1 MLVQGALLHGS
12 PDDKDIGKELNHANT
27 TFHVEEEGEVS
38 ETDKAPA
45 KGSEAERESN
55 DSRKC
60 SPYKLKRI
68 KRKQAFP
75 SAFILFKR
83 EKVSEMKL
91 QNPDYKFK
99 TDFCVDKWSK
109 MTDGDKKVY
118 RDKAADEKNK
128 LGEEYRKD
136 IKSKAMSDTE
146 KKESKKLANMR
157 HKSLIKEERKIKEEM
172 DAKCSE
178 KYVKILGKR
187 NEKLKD
193 MKSKAQEMSAE
204 ASAIKMKITITKKLI
219 EDKESLNSSL
229 KEKYSAL
236 FKIHRNCNKK

>member
-1 MLVQGALLHGS
+1 MQS
-12 PDDKDIGKELNHANT
+12 IQIEKDQ
-27 TFHVEEEGEVS
+27 EEAS
-38 ETDKAPA
+38 L
-45 KGSEAERESN
+45 SQ
-55 DSRKC
+55 C
-60 SPYKLKRI
+60 I
-68 KRKQAFP
+68 H
-75 SAFILFKR
+75 LFKR

-136 IKSKAMSDTE
+136 IKSKAMSDIE

-157 HKSLIKEERKIKEEM
+157 HKSLIKEEKKIKEEM

-204 ASAIKMKITITKKLI
+204 ASAIKMEITITKKLI